1 MLKAALRNIA
11 AHKLRLALTVVT
23 VALGIA
29 FIAGTNIFTDSLKSS
44 FDALVAQPRPDV
56 SVAPRTALD
65 DPTGSGGTAVSADAL
80 VLPEALVTEIE
91 QLPEVR
97 LAVGRVV
104 TEGAYVLDA
113 SGQPIGRQGPPAR
126 VANWT
131 DEPQATVLSMF
142 EGRPP
147 VGPNEVALL
156 QSTAEEGG
164 YARGDRVP
172 IATPRDGVI
181 EPVLVGI
188 VTRTLSGGLGGTLTV
203 FDTETVQRYFL
214 NPGEVSSIAVLGAP
228 GVSEDAV
235 AQAVRAVVP
244 EFTTIRTSQQ
254 VADQTAERIEEGFTF
269 LNTFLL
275 AFGFLALF
283 VAVFLIF
290 NTFSMLIAQRT
301 RELALLRAIGATRRQ
316 VFTSVLLEAAIV
328 GALGAVIGLVG
339 GVGLALGLRRL
350 IDVFAGSLPAGPLVI
365 AGSTIVLAGAVGIG
379 VTVLASLVP
388 ARRASSIAPVAAMRV
403 DAPIPERSLRRLT
416 IIGALLIALAIPVM
430 WWAMVIASD
439 DAQGGATWLGV
450 SALIALL
457 GVLALTPMVSRPL
470 LSLLGKPISG
480 RVTGRLATEN
490 ARRNPRRTAATTSA
504 LAIGLAVMTVVTVIG
519 TSARASVTAVVD
531 RTVGADFI
539 VLGQG
544 FRPLDTN
551 VYQQLRDTP
560 GAEVVTYVRN
570 VPAEIE
576 SERVVVTGVET
587 EVVNDVIDVQ
597 MTSGAIA
604 NLALGN
610 ALIDDVTANTLGI
623 QSGDT
628 LDIALVNGPGQ
639 VRIVGTYEPIGF
651 LQGLLVTMPTLM
663 SFGALERDTGIYIR
677 AASDV
682 DLGDL
687 RANLEARLVDLPAVQ
702 IQDQADIK
710 REVNQQFDIL
720 FGFVYALL
728 ALSILV
734 AFLGIVNTLSLSVY
748 ERFREIGLLRAVG
761 MTRPQI
767 RRMVTQEAVLI
778 AVLGTTVGV
787 VLGLVFGIAFQRILE
802 PQGIAILAIPWLTLV
817 LFVALGLVGGMLAA
831 LWPAWRA
838 SRLSVL
844 RAIASE

>member
-1 MLKAALRNIA
+1 MIKTSFRNIA

-44 FDALVAQPRPDV
+44 FDALVDQPRPDV

-65 DPTGSGGTAVSADAL
+65 DPTGGGGTAVSSDVL
-80 VLPEALVTEIE
+80 VLPETLVQEI
-91 QLPEVR
+91 QALPEVR
-97 LAVGRVV
+97 VAVGRVV
-104 TEGAYVLDA
+104 TEGGYVLGAD
-113 SGQPIGRQGPPAR
+113 GRPIGRQGPPAR

-131 DEPQATVLSMF
+131 DVAQATVLNLF
-142 EGRPP
+142 AGRPP
-147 VGPNEVALL
+147 QGPQEVALL
-156 QSTAEEGG
+156 QSTAQEAG
-164 YARGDRVP
+164 YAIGDRVP
-172 IATPRDGVI
+172 ITTPRDGVI
-181 EPVLVGI
+181 EPELVGI
-188 VTRTLSGGLGGTLTV
+188 VTRTLSGGLGGTLVV
-203 FDTETVQRYFL
+203 FDTETAQRYFL
-214 NPGEVSSIAVLGAP
+214 EPGQVSSIAVLGVP
-228 GVSEDAV
+228 GVLEANL
-235 AQAVRAVVP
+235 AQAVEAISP

-283 VAVFLIF
+283 VATFLIF

-316 VFTSVLLEAAIV
+316 VFASVLLEAAIV

-350 IDVFAGSLPAGPLVI
+350 IDVFAGSLPAGPLVVNQ
-365 AGSTIVLAGAVGIG
+365 GTIVLAAAVGVG
-379 VTVLASLVP
+379 VTVLASLLP
-388 ARRASSIAPVAAMRV
+388 ARRASAIAPVAAMRV

-416 IIGALLIALAIPVM
+416 LFGVVLIIAAVPVI
-430 WWAMVIASD
+430 WWSLRISPD
-439 DAQGGATWLGV
+439 DAQGAATWLGIA
-450 SALIALL
+450 ALIALIGVLAATPYVARPLL
-457 GVLALTPMVSRPL
+457 GVLGAPIRGFIT
-470 LSLLGKPISG
+470 GK
-480 RVTGRLATEN
+480 LATEN

-544 FRPLDTN
+544 FRPLDPG
-551 VYQQLRDTP
+551 VYERLTGTP
-560 GAEVVTYVRN
+560 NADVVTYVRN
-570 VPAEIE
+570 VPADIGD
-576 SERVVVTGVET
+576 ERVVITGVEAD
-587 EVVNDVIDVQ
+587 VVDDVIDVQ
-597 MTSGAIA
+597 MTSGDIG

-623 QSGDT
+623 RDGDT
-628 LDIALVNGPGQ
+628 VDLALINGPGQ

-663 SFGALERDTGIYIR
+663 SFGALERDTGVYIR
-677 AASDV
+677 AAQDA
-682 DLGDL
+682 DLGEL
-687 RANLEARLVDLPAVQ
+687 RSTLEARLTDYPAVQ

-761 MTRPQI
+761 TTRAQL
-767 RRMVTQEAVLI
+767 RRMVTLEAILI
-778 AVLGTTVGV
+778 AVLGTTVGLV
-787 VLGLVFGIAFQRILE
+787 VGLIFGVAFQRILE
-802 PQGIAILAIPWLTLV
+802 PQGIAILAIPWPTLAAFVV
-817 LFVALGLVGGMLAA
+817 LGVVGGMLAA

-844 RAIASE
+844 RAIATD